1 MLKHYIT
8 YISCMILL
16 FLLASC
22 AIQGNKNTGKEETL
36 KDSVQD
42 DNRSI
47 VLTDTVA
54 VLAEIKS
61 QQAFAYSVYER
72 ISKEYK
78 GNMVCSP
85 LGIEVLYSI
94 LRDGAKGETYNE
106 LNKVLGISHAEAS
119 SMMKDIELP
128 SDTTGTTIDMAN
140 LIAVNKP
147 YSLKQAFASNAKR
160 DYGAEIWSK
169 PFNGK
174 ALADINRWI
183 EKQTNGMIPNG
194 LDNWDASAVMCG
206 INTIFFNGKWQN
218 PFDEANTKPAVF
230 TDITGKKSKVMMMSQ
245 KAHFRYM
252 KTESFQTL
260 VMPYKLRASKG
271 AKMKNYSLYVFLP
284 LEGEGPLNEENK
296 YSFAPIIKY
305 LKTNIWGKFQLDL
318 RYYGASEFDNNTPLV
333 NVKFPQMEIST
344 ETDVASLMKSL
355 GVKSA
360 FEPDA
365 NFNGI
370 SKDKIMIDQSKQ
382 KAVIRIDEKGTK
394 AAAMTSSTFA
404 IGGMSGI
411 RPKQAFFYATH
422 PFIYMIVCEDTNTI
436 LFIGQYTHGK
446 IKNESG
452 EWVTDH
458 DISDAEEIPFH
469 EDNEKADIAP
479 DRCLVANKVEVEAH
493 HDANYVYDVCERM
506 PNFPGGMSQLMSYI
520 KKNIRYPVDAV
531 KDGTQGRVILTF
543 IVEKDGRL
551 TDIKVAK
558 SVSPSLDKEALR
570 MVKSMPRWIPGMQ
583 DGKKVR
589 AKYTLPISFK
599 LDGMPMKKH

>member
-85 LGIEVLYSI
+85 LGIEMLYSI
-94 LRDGAKGETYNE
+94 LRDGAQGETYNE
-106 LNKVLGISHAEAS
+106 LNKVLGISHTEAS

-147 YSLKQAFASNAKR
+147 YSLKQAFVSNAKR

-183 EKQTNGMIPNG
+183 EKKTSGMIPNG
-194 LDNWDASAVMCG
+194 LDNLDASAVMCG

-411 RPKQAFFYATH
+411 CPKQAFFYATH

>member
-1 MLKHYIT
+1 MKSNAIFT
-8 YISCMILL
+8 FCIVLL
-16 FLLASC
+16 FLLGSC
-22 AIQGNKNTGKEETL
+22 ALQGNKIAAQEEISE
-36 KDSVQD
+36 DAMQNDNQSVE
-42 DNRSI
+42 
-47 VLTDTVA
+47 LTATDA
-54 VLAEIKS
+54 DLSEINS
-61 QQAFAYSVYER
+61 QQMFAYSVYER
-72 ISKEYK
+72 ISREYK

-85 LGIEVLYSI
+85 LGIEMLYSI
-94 LRDGAKGETYNE
+94 LRDGARGKTYNE

-119 SMMKDIELP
+119 SMSKDMELP
-128 SDTTGTTIDMAN
+128 SDTTGTMIDMAN
-140 LIAVNKP
+140 LIAVNKQ
-147 YSLKQAFASNAKR
+147 YSLTRSFASKAKR
-160 DYGAEIWSK
+160 DYGAEVWSK
-169 PFNGK
+169 PFNNNT
-174 ALADINRWI
+174 LADINRWI
-183 EKQTNGMIPNG
+183 EKKTDGMIPDG
-194 LDNWDASAVMCG
+194 LDGLDASAVMCG

-218 PFDEANTKPAVF
+218 PFDESNTKPAVF
-230 TDITGKKSKVMMMSQ
+230 TDITGKRSKVMMMSQ
-245 KAHFRYM
+245 KAYFRYM

-260 VMPYKLRASKG
+260 VMPYKLRDSKG

-284 LEGEGPLNEENK
+284 LAGEGPLNDENR
-296 YSFAPIIKY
+296 YSFASIMKY
-305 LKTNIWGKFQLDL
+305 LQNNRWGKFQLDL

-360 FEPDA
+360 FKLDA
-365 NFNGI
+365 NFSGI

-506 PNFPGGMSQLMSYI
+506 PSFPDGMSQLMSFMQ
-520 KKNIRYPVDAV
+520 KNLRYPVDAV
-531 KDGTQGRVILTF
+531 KDRIQGRVILTF
-543 IVEKDGRL
+543 TVEKDGRL

-558 SVSPSLDKEALR
+558 SISPSLDKEALR

-599 LDGMPMKKH
+599 LD